1 LAIRAKRIGTVERAK
16 LDRAAPLR
24 IHRGSPRARLDIK
37 LFATGHA
44 GVAAAG
50 AGGKPPAVSDGRTSD
65 SPSAPRSGA
74 NQTAT
79 AADHRSEPKTGSSA
93 NDGGGIA
100 RPRQPRKAERRRM
113 NSTELIPIDDVLG
126 LLPAAIA
133 RTPELARAKL
143 LRMSRRG
150 AFPVFVRAESQK
162 ATPVFN
168 KQAVMAW
175 IAEAYGPVLA
185 PPPRVRATRNARRA

>member
-1 LAIRAKRIGTVERAK
+1 
-16 LDRAAPLR
+16 
-24 IHRGSPRARLDIK
+24 
-37 LFATGHA
+37 
-44 GVAAAG
+44 
-50 AGGKPPAVSDGRTSD
+50 
-65 SPSAPRSGA
+65 
-74 NQTAT
+74 
-79 AADHRSEPKTGSSA
+79 
-93 NDGGGIA
+93 
-100 RPRQPRKAERRRM
+100 M